1 MAGGTPPL
9 TRPRSTGKIEQLI
22 ASGNQAALQVVV
34 IVFVVLIA
42 MLWSMLPWSMLL
54 LVNTALVN
62 AAA

>member
-1 MAGGTPPL
+1 
-9 TRPRSTGKIEQLI
+9 
-22 ASGNQAALQVVV
+22 V